1 VLALGAMT
9 FTKRLHAGIT
19 SGEITQT
26 LRIWKNLHAKVGGRY
41 PFAAGGEIEVTR
53 IREIELADVTPD
65 MARRQGF
72 AGLVD
77 LLKIA
82 KHGSGQRVFLIDF
95 EYRADA

>member
-1 VLALGAMT
+1 MT
-9 FTKRLHAGIT
+9 FTKRLHAGIMA
-19 SGEITQT
+19 GEITQT
-26 LRIWKNLHAKVGGRY
+26 LRIWKNLRAKVGGRY

-53 IREIELADVTPD
+53 IREIELSDVTAD

-77 LLKIA
+77 LLKVA
-82 KHGSGQRVFLIDF
+82 KHGSGQRVFLVDF